1 MPDTIDNSNDQET
14 VTEHLLKGGT
24 SFRPDHYLYRVLQPG
39 QDFLEEDGF
48 KTYGQMVAKIKANGK
63 RVILSVGESST
74 SGWDTSI
81 SPVNRERKAKG
92 LLPISAFF
100 RYKNF
105 TDMLRDRVGDEFE
118 VVNAGIPGHT
128 ALSGIRRLK
137 MLQKRFARDGIVPS
151 YVLIHYGNNDS
162 LWEANL
168 QDKKHL
174 RLHLH
179 SPAVVE
185 KFRNWRHKRVPDQ
198 MVLRSTVGDF
208 GQYFLQMINYAR
220 KIGAPPIIVQ
230 PEIPIYWKP
239 GSRFVDFDFDQL
251 ATKPGAKIAL
261 AKLAEAHD
269 IWESVIDKPYSEQKI
284 QALEKAAE
292 LDFLVPRIKR
302 PYLQELQRVARATQT
317 PLIQT
322 PVPRDEDEANYFIDY
337 CHPRENVNKRIASM
351 IVDHMHTYE
360 KNPRQ

>member
-1 MPDTIDNSNDQET
+1 MQNPKHNPNDHES
-14 VTEHLLKGGT
+14 VTEHLLKEGT
-24 SFRPDHYLYRVLQPG
+24 SFRRDHYLYRVLQPG

-48 KTYGQMVAKIKANGK
+48 KTYQQMVAKIKANGK
-63 RVILSVGESST
+63 RVILSLGESST

-81 SPVNRERKAKG
+81 TSVNRERKAKG

-105 TDMLRDRVGDEFE
+105 TDMVRDKVGDEFE

-128 ALSGIRRLK
+128 ALSGIRRLR
-137 MLQKRFARDGIVPS
+137 MLHKRFARDGIAPS
-151 YVLIHYGNNDS
+151 YILIHYGNNDC
-162 LWEANL
+162 LWESNL

-174 RLHLH
+174 RLHPH
-179 SPAVVE
+179 SPALVE
-185 KFRNWRHKRVPDQ
+185 KFRRWRHKRVPDQ
-198 MVLRSTVGDF
+198 MVLRSTAGDF
-208 GQYFLQMINYAR
+208 GRYFLQMIGYAK

-239 GSRFVDFDFDQL
+239 GSRFVDYDFDLL
-251 ATKPGAKIAL
+251 ASRPGATQAL
-261 AKLAEAHD
+261 AKLAEARD
-269 IWESVIDKPYSEQKI
+269 IWESVIENPYSQQKI

-292 LDFLVPRIKR
+292 LDFLLPRIKR
-302 PYLQELQRVARATQT
+302 PYLKELQRVARATQI

-322 PVPRDEDEANYFIDY
+322 PVPREEDETNYFIDY

-351 IVDHMHTYE
+351 IVDHIHTFD
-360 KNPRQ
+360 KNSRQ

>member
-1 MPDTIDNSNDQET
+1 MPDTIDNPNDQEP
-14 VTEHLLKGGT
+14 VTEHLLEQGT

-39 QDFLEEDGF
+39 QDFLEENGF
-48 KTYGQMVAKIKANGK
+48 KTYSQMVEKIRANGK

-81 SPVNRERKAKG
+81 TSENRERKAKG

-105 TDMLRDRVGDEFE
+105 TDMVRDKVGDEFE

-137 MLQKRFARDGIVPS
+137 MLHTSFARDGIAVS
-151 YVLIHYGNNDS
+151 YVLIHYGNNDN
-162 LWEANL
+162 LWEGNL

-174 RLHLH
+174 RLHPR
-179 SPAVVE
+179 SPATVE
-185 KFRNWRHKRVPDQ
+185 KFRNWRHKRVSDR
-198 MVLRSTVGDF
+198 MVLRSTVDDF
-208 GQYFLQMINYAR
+208 GVYFLQMINYAR

-239 GSRFVDFDFDQL
+239 GSRFVDFDMEQMAAKL
-251 ATKPGAKIAL
+251 GAQEAL
-261 AKLAEAHD
+261 ANLADAVD
-269 IWESVIDKPYSEQKI
+269 IWESVIEQPYSEQKI

-292 LDFLVPRIKR
+292 LDFLLPRIKR
-302 PYLQELQRVARATQT
+302 PYLQELQRVAWATQT

-360 KNPRQ
+360 KKTRQ